1 MASVINLLVNARDNT
16 GRALASAARG
26 VRRMTTD
33 ADSRFNRLGNRIGDN
48 INRGLRRAF
57 GTGMTGHLGR
67 GIRNAFRNAR
77 QAFSDGMANGIGNGL
92 RTAMSNPYV
101 AAAVVGLAVGLASML
116 GAAIAGVLVGVIG
129 GAFVGLGVL
138 AAFQSKNV
146 KDKWKKTLS
155 ELKPLFADSATGML
169 PVIERA
175 RQQLIRLAK
184 DFAPHFKT
192 ALIEAGPAVQT
203 FMDYIIKGFERL
215 GKTAAGPLESG
226 FRTLLAALG
235 PMLEDTL
242 AGMGD
247 SLAALGRTVGD
258 HATEIAMAINGII
271 GLITTC
277 IDIINFFANVWV
289 TGIHSAG
296 TAIGWLLGVVA
307 MMVDGV
313 LAGFEKILGAADFAF
328 GWVPGVGSK
337 FKDAQRAVHTFRE
350 TATDDLRALGQRI
363 SDTGKNLDRMNR
375 IRRLEVDIK
384 SWSSKLATAK
394 AQLHSVPKSKQAAV
408 RANIADLQ
416 AKVRQAKVELA
427 MLHDKVVN
435 VTVRNLYDSSLNRHA
450 NGGVV
455 GRAASGGV
463 RSNMTLVGEQGPEII
478 NTPAGSHIRT
488 NSDSRRIMNRS
499 GGGTSMP
506 PFVIL
511 LDVGGSRLAELQ
523 IDPIRKIV
531 KSRGGVR
538 ATFGEL

>member
-1 MASVINLLVNARDNT
+1 MASVIRLLITASSHVGPGLT
-16 GRALASAARG
+16 RASVA
-26 VRRMTTD
+26 
-33 ADSRFNRLGNRIGDN
+33 
-48 INRGLRRAF
+48 INRWQRRLER
-57 GTGMTGHLGR
+57 GMMRTASTMRRSL
-67 GIRNAFRNAR
+67 
-77 QAFSDGMANGIGNGL
+77 SDGMANGIGNGL
-92 RTAMSNPYV
+92 RAAMSNPYV
-101 AAAVVGLAVGLASML
+101 AAAVLGLAAGLASML

-129 GAFVGLGVL
+129 GAFVGLGVM

-146 KDKWKKTLS
+146 KDKWAKTLKD
-155 ELKPLFADSATGML
+155 LKPLFADSATGML

-175 RQQLIRLAK
+175 REQLIRLAK

-192 ALIEAGPAVQT
+192 ALVEAGPAVQT
-203 FMDYIIKGFERL
+203 FMDYVIKGFERL

-235 PMLEDTL
+235 PQLEDTL

-247 SLAALGRTVGD
+247 ALAALGRTVGD
-258 HATEIAMAINGII
+258 HATEISYAITGII
-271 GLITTC
+271 GLITTA
-277 IDIINFFANVWV
+277 IDIVNFFANVWV
-289 TGIHSAG
+289 TGIHGAG
-296 TAIGWLLGVVA
+296 TAVGWLMNMVAFMVEQMLG
-307 MMVDGV
+307 
-313 LAGFEKILGAADFAF
+313 GFEKILTGADFAF
-328 GWVPGVGSK
+328 GWIPGVGSK
-337 FKDAQRAVHTFRE
+337 IKDAREAIKQWKESAVADMRAIGQK
-350 TATDDLRALGQRI
+350 AL
-363 SDTGKNLDRMNR
+363 DVGKNLDRMNR

-394 AQLHSVPKSKQAAV
+394 ANLASVPKSK
-408 RANIADLQ
+408 RAKVLAEIGDLQ
-416 AKVRQAKVELA
+416 AKVRQAKAELA

-488 NSDSRRIMNRS
+488 NSDSRRLMAGS
-499 GGGTSMP
+499 GGTSMP